1 MDTDAHARV
10 QLTMPQRFNLHEAGL
25 CQSPRLKELAD
36 NKQANVKAHITW
48 PSTVMKVVTLLLIFF
63 FVSDVSHL
71 PSYNI
76 PPMATL
82 AEKMVSC
89 FHEVKEHYDGTLNAI
104 YSYAFSAVAL
114 DMSNNEVFT
123 YTKAMQ
129 QPNSVQFIEA
139 MLK

>member
-1 MDTDAHARV
+1 
-10 QLTMPQRFNLHEAGL
+10 
-25 CQSPRLKELAD
+25 LKEVED
-36 NKQANVKAHITW
+36 NRQANVKAHITW
-48 PSTVMKVVTLLLIFF
+48 ASKVTKVVTLLSIFS
-63 FVSDVSHL
+63 FVSNISNL

-76 PPMATL
+76 SPMATL

-89 FHEVKEHYDGTLNAI
+89 FHEVNELYDSTLNAI
-104 YSYAFSAVAL
+104 HSYAFSAVAI

-139 MLK
+139 MTKEIYNHESRNHWEIVCRSTIPPRA